1 MKRKEKKT
9 VCYVRSTSI
18 VNDSRASKEILSLIN
33 NGFDVIVLGWDRDN
47 RISDYNNIYIS
58 NIKIKAKFFKH
69 KSKYGKS
76 INTIN
81 GLILF
86 QFWIY
91 NELKSNKQNYDYI
104 HACDFDCG
112 YMAYK
117 IAKKYN
123 KKLVYDMYDYY
134 VDSRDMPRFIKKS
147 IEKKENR
154 IINYADVS
162 IICGEWRKK
171 QIRMTNPKKLIVI
184 HNTPDLQYKCSDKII
199 KSNSKK
205 IKIAY
210 VGVFQDNRLLL
221 EILEKFKI
229 NKDFEFHI
237 GGFGVYE
244 KQIIAAAKNND
255 NIFYYGSLKYEQV
268 LSLEADCDILF
279 ATYNPI
285 IKNHKYSAPNKVY
298 EAMALGK
305 PIIVCKNTGID
316 ELVIKNNTGYAID
329 YNAEEFVEILNKYKK
344 DRKLLK
350 KISDNAKK
358 MYKEKYSWNLMEKK
372 LISAYNDLEK
382 IGGIND

>member
-1 MKRKEKKT
+1 MKKKKKKT

-18 VNDSRASKEILSLIN
+18 VNDSRASKEIISLIN
-33 NGFDVIVLGWDRDN
+33 NGFDVLVLGWDRDN

-58 NIKIKAKFFKH
+58 NIKINAKFFKC
-69 KSKYGKS
+69 KSNYGKS
-76 INTIN
+76 INTIK
-81 GLILF
+81 GLMLF
-86 QFWIY
+86 QLWIY
-91 NELKSNKQNYDYI
+91 NELKNNNKNYDYI

-112 YMAYK
+112 YMSYK

-123 KKLVYDMYDYY
+123 KKLIYDMYDYY
-134 VDSRDMPRFIKKS
+134 VDSRDMPSFIKKI
-147 IEKKENR
+147 IEKKENK

-162 IICGEWRKK
+162 IICGEWRKE
-171 QIRMTNPKKLIVI
+171 QIKMTNPNKLIII
-184 HNTPDLQYKCSDKII
+184 HNTPDLQYKGSKKII
-199 KSNSKK
+199 KSESKK

-221 EILEKFKI
+221 EILEKIKA

-237 GGFGVYE
+237 GGFGIYE
-244 KQIIAAAKNND
+244 KQISDAAKNND

-279 ATYNPI
+279 ATYNPVI
-285 IKNHKYSAPNKVY
+285 NNHKYSAPNKVY

-329 YNAEEFVEILNKYKK
+329 YNADEFIEILNKHKR

-350 KISDNAKK
+350 KISNNAKK

-372 LISAYNDLEK
+372 LISAYNELDE